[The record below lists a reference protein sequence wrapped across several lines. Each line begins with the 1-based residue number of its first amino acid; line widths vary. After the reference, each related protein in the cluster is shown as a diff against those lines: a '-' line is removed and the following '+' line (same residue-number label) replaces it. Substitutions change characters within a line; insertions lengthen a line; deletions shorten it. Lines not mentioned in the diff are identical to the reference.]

1 MTVDHNEDFGEDG
14 HDHHDWPVSVP
25 CSRGRP
31 LSSLWSSAHDGN
43 ENADEDYQLAL
54 KCVSRG
60 QVNLSSFDVTISGF
74 NR

>member
-1 MTVDHNEDFGEDG
+1 MTSGHYEDFCEDG
-14 HDHHDWPVSVP
+14 HNYHDWPASGH

-31 LSSLWSSAHDGN
+31 LWSSAHDGN
-43 ENADEDYQLAL
+43 ENADEDYKLAF

-60 QVNLSSFDVTISGF
+60 QVNLISHDVIIYGL